1 MTMDSKNLDLAALLA
16 QINGNGPLAE
26 QHIDQIAHHATPDAL
41 AQGLAETFRSD
52 QTPPMSEM
60 VAGLFGNSS
69 NQQQAGALNQVIS
82 TLGPAL
88 AASLAGGLLGRLM
101 SPESKQVSPAQASTI
116 SKTDLQNVIEQAQSQ
131 PTASKLP
138 DDLAAFYAEHSGL
151 IKTLGGA
158 ALAVALAR
166 MKDNLA
172 NRR

>member
-1 MTMDSKNLDLAALLA
+1 MDTRDMDLAGLLA
-16 QINGNGPLAE
+16 QINGNGPLAV
-26 QHIDQIAHHATPDAL
+26 QHIDQIAHHATPDQL

-52 QTPPMSEM
+52 QTPPMAEM
-60 VAGLFGNSS
+60 VASLFGNSS
-69 NQQQAGALNQVIS
+69 NQQQAGALNRVIS

-88 AASLAGGLLGRLM
+88 AASLAGGLLGRVM
-101 SPESKQVSPAQASTI
+101 NPESKQVSPAQASTV
-116 SKTDLQNVIEQAQSQ
+116 SKADLQSIVEQAQAQ
-131 PTASKLP
+131 PAASKLA

-172 NRR
+172 KRQ